1 MEAEQEEE
9 AGSASQP
16 NQASPFVRMQSQ
28 EPAGLSSAVHAAR
41 LRQANARGRPVS
53 DFSAA
58 RQGFQN
64 LSFNQQ

>member
-1 MEAEQEEE
+1 MN
-9 AGSASQP
+9 GSGP

-28 EPAGLSSAVHAAR
+28 EPRGLSSAVFAAR
-41 LRQANARGRPVS
+41 QRQANARRGAATGVGVS

-64 LSFNQQ
+64 LNL